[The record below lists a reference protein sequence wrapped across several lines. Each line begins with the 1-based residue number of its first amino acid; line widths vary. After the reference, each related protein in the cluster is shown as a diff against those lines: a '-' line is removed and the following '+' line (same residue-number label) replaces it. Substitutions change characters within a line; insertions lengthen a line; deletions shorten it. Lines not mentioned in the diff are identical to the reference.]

1 MPAWAWHAL
10 GMPTLSEDLSWRGLI
25 EQESSGVRLALDIRR
40 YPGYVGFDPSGPSL
54 HIGHLF
60 GIITLRRL
68 QDAGHRPI
76 SLAGGGTGLIGD
88 PGGKDSERTLLTME
102 EHAENMAGI
111 RSQLEGLLDFSPDR
125 GEAQALLLDNADWLV
140 KYRLVDFLRD
150 VGKHFSVNQ
159 MVAKE
164 SVRARLERP
173 EQGIS
178 FTEFS
183 YMLLQATDFLHL
195 FDTYGCRLQ
204 MGGSDQ
210 WGNITMGLELIR
222 KVRREEAHAF
232 TWPLLLRSD
241 GKKFGKSEEGAV
253 WLDPG
258 RTSPFAMY
266 QWFVRVPD
274 ADVGVM
280 LRRFTFLG
288 HDEIEQLEDAA
299 KTSPERR
306 EAQRAL
312 ARAVCV
318 FVHGAGETDR
328 AERAARALYR
338 EEIAG
343 LDADLLAV
351 LVADAPSTVMGRSV
365 LDGGLDLAETL
376 VTTGLSPSRSA
387 ARTAIAQGGAY
398 VNNVRR
404 GRADEPGEVPPITR
418 GDLLADHF
426 VLLRRGRRDYH
437 VLRFE

>member
-1 MPAWAWHAL
+1 
-10 GMPTLSEDLSWRGLI
+10 MPTLSEDLSWRGLI
-25 EQESSGVRLALDIRR
+25 EQESTGVRQALDVRR
-40 YPGYVGFDPSGPSL
+40 YSAYVGFDPTAPSL
-54 HIGHLF
+54 HIGHLL
-60 GIITLRRL
+60 GIVTLRRL

-88 PGGKDSERTLLTME
+88 PGGKDNERPVLSTE
-102 EHAENMAGI
+102 QHAENMAGI
-111 RSQLEGLLDFSPDR
+111 ASQLGRLLDFSPDR
-125 GEAQALLLDNADWLV
+125 GEAQALLLDNAEWLV
-140 KYRLVDFLRD
+140 NYRLVEFLRD

-164 SVRARLERP
+164 SVRARIERP

-195 FDTYGCRLQ
+195 FDEYGCRFQ

-222 KVRREEAHAF
+222 KVRRDEAHAF

-253 WLDPG
+253 WLDADL
-258 RTSPFAMY
+258 TSPFGLY
-266 QWFVRVPD
+266 QWFVRAPD

-280 LRRFTFLG
+280 LRQFTFLG
-288 HDEIEQLEDAA
+288 REEIERLEDGVA
-299 KTSPERR
+299 KHPERR
-306 EAQRAL
+306 HAQQAL
-312 ARAVCV
+312 ARSVCEL
-318 FVHGAGETDR
+318 VHGPQESAR
-328 AERAARALYR
+328 AERAARALFG

-343 LDADLLAV
+343 LDADLLEV
-351 LVADAPSTVMGRSV
+351 LVADAPSSSQPRSA
-365 LDGGLDLAETL
+365 LDGKGLDLVEAF
-376 VTTGLSPSRSA
+376 VTSELCSSKSA

-404 GRADEPGEVPPITR
+404 SAGSGDGDGRGGGDAAAITR
-418 GDLLADHF
+418 ADLLADRY

-437 VLRFE
+437 VLCFE